1 MFPRLLTAVVLLLV
15 VPAAAGQPGGQS
27 DAIEVFV
34 AGLEQVAATGDKDKV
49 LALTHPEAD
58 AGEFTDFLEAVTP
71 AAPRLVLKERD
82 RLAIETGGQRL
93 LLELFVERGLE
104 GRVSTW
110 RVDLKEVPKA
120 GSDKSSPW
128 RIARMERLT
137 VVSGLYRLSIDATR
151 QFDVRNLEVRAP
163 DMTLTMASG
172 SAFVA
177 MTPEGATAVVLVG
190 RGRMT
195 LAPQTKAEQ
204 TQIRIFSGDASFDSE
219 FEGAFIRVRPTEFA
233 ARFSSES
240 LVPRQISGADFRRA
254 EDIFEEF
261 VGRTLQIDLT
271 DLSRDRWSVVPPTGD
286 LIAEVRTRRFG
297 NLTYARSWGDA
308 EDISFFDRRRR
319 RNIAVYASAEKLAAR
334 GHFYSEDDLV
344 DYDVQSHDI
353 DVNFTPDRLWIAGSA
368 RLTMKVRAFSLTTL
382 TLRLAESLAVR
393 GVYSAEFGRLLHLRV
408 VGQNSLIVNLPAPV
422 SRGNDVTLTVV
433 YGGRV
438 EPQELDREAIAVDA
452 QDPEPPQIP
461 LEPRFIYSN
470 RSYWY
475 PQSTVTDYATA
486 RLRMSVPSEF
496 DVVASGLVTTT
507 VTPPSGPGEGDRSRK
522 MFLFQSDKPA
532 RYLAC
537 VISRFSTIT
546 SAQLKVP
553 SIEVNALRES
563 LARDA
568 SNEGSM
574 NSAGPSAAAPS
585 NDEADSEA
593 VALVVQAN
601 PRQAS
606 RARALSQKSTDVFRF
621 YASLVGEAPYPSFT
635 LAVTESDLPGGHSPA
650 YFAVLNQQLPTSQ
663 LVWRND
669 PVAFESYPSFFL
681 AHELA
686 HQWWGQAI
694 GWKNYHEQWISEGF
708 AQYFAALYGEKER
721 GPETFAGILRQM
733 RRWAIETSD
742 QGPIYLGYRLG
753 HIKSD
758 SRIFRALVYNKGAMV
773 LHMLRRLV
781 GDEVFFTGIRRFYS
795 EWRFAKAGT
804 DDFRRSMEAAS
815 NRDLQPF
822 FEGWIYGSSIPR
834 LKVTQHQEGATLL
847 LRFEHRLEVV
857 VVPVT
862 VQITY
867 STGETHEL
875 VVAVGERVVERTVP
889 LKGTIRRVDINGDQ
903 ASLVEIEK

>member
-1 MFPRLLTAVVLLLV
+1 MFPRLLTAVVLSLV
-15 VPAAAGQPGGQS
+15 VPAAAGQPGQP
-27 DAIEVFV
+27 DAIETFV
-34 AGLEQVAATGDKDKV
+34 AGLEQVAAAGDKDKV
-49 LALTHPEAD
+49 LALVHPDTD
-58 AGEFTDFLEAVTP
+58 AGEMADFLEAITP
-71 AAPRLVLKERD
+71 AAPRLIMKERD
-82 RLAIETGGQRL
+82 RVAIETGGQRL
-93 LLELFVERGLE
+93 LLEVFVERGME

-110 RVDLKEVPKA
+110 RVDLKEAA
-120 GSDKSSPW
+120 GKTSAKSPVW
-128 RIARMERLT
+128 RIAKMERLT
-137 VVSGLYRLSIDATR
+137 VVSGLYRLSLDATR
-151 QFDVRNLEVRAP
+151 QFDVHSLTVKAP
-163 DMTLTMASG
+163 DMTLTMATG

-195 LAPQTKAEQ
+195 LAPQTPAEQ

-219 FEGAFIRVRPTEFA
+219 FEGAFIRVRPAEFA

-240 LVPRQISGADFRRA
+240 LVPRQVSTSELRRA
-254 EDIFEEF
+254 GEVFEEF

-308 EDISFFDRRRR
+308 EDISFFDRRKR

-334 GHFYSEDDLV
+334 GRFYSEDDLV
-344 DYDVQSHDI
+344 DYDVQSYDI
-353 DVNFTPDRLWIAGSA
+353 DVNFSPDRLWVAGST
-368 RLTMKVRAFSLTTL
+368 RITMKIRAFSLTTM
-382 TLRLAESLAVR
+382 TLRLAESLVVR

-422 SRGNDVTLTVV
+422 SRGNDVSLTIV

-438 EPQELDREAIAVDA
+438 EPQELEREAIAVTA
-452 QDPEPPQIP
+452 QDPEPAQIP

-486 RLRMSVPSEF
+486 RLRVSVPSEY
-496 DVVASGLVTTT
+496 DVIASGLVTTT
-507 VTPPSGPGEGDRSRK
+507 VTPPSGPTDGDRPRK
-522 MFLFQSDKPA
+522 TFLFQSDKPA

-537 VISRFSTIT
+537 VISRFSTIA

-553 SIEVNALRES
+553 SIEVNALRQS
-563 LARDA
+563 MSDA
-568 SNEGSM
+568 DREEAK
-574 NSAGPSAAAPS
+574 AGPA
-585 NDEADSEA
+585 ADSSDSQA

-606 RARALSQKSTDVFRF
+606 RARALSQKSADIFQF

-635 LAVTESDLPGGHSPA
+635 LAVTESELPGGHSPA

-686 HQWWGQAI
+686 HQWWGQAV

-721 GPETFAGILRQM
+721 GPETFAGLLRQM

-742 QGPIYLGYRLG
+742 QGPVYLGYRLG

-781 GDEVFFTGIRRFYS
+781 GDEAFFTGVRRFYG

-815 NRDLQPF
+815 NRDLEPF

-834 LKVTQHQEGATLL
+834 VKVTQRQQEDTLL
-847 LRFEHRLEVV
+847 LRFEHRLDVI

-867 STGETHEL
+867 TTGETQEL

>member
-15 VPAAAGQPGGQS
+15 VPAAAGQPVGQP
-27 DAIEVFV
+27 DAIEAFV
-34 AGLEQVAATGDKDKV
+34 AGLEQVAAAGDKEKI
-49 LALTHPEAD
+49 LALVHPETD
-58 AGEFTDFLEAVTP
+58 AGDLADFLEAATP
-71 AAPRLVLKERD
+71 AAPRLVIKERD
-82 RLAIETGGQRL
+82 RVAIETGGQRL

-104 GRVSTW
+104 GWVSTW
-110 RVDLKEVPKA
+110 RVDLKEAPKA
-120 GSDKSSPW
+120 AGAKSGPW
-128 RIARMERLT
+128 RIAKMERLT
-137 VVSGLYRLSIDATR
+137 VVSGLFRLSLDATR
-151 QFDVRNLEVRAP
+151 QFDVRNLTVKAP
-163 DMTLTMASG
+163 DMTLTMPSG
-172 SAFVA
+172 SAFLA

-195 LAPQTKAEQ
+195 LTPETKAEQ
-204 TQIRIFSGDASFDSE
+204 TQIRIFAGESSFDSE
-219 FEGAFIRVRPTEFA
+219 FEGAFIRVKPTEFA

-240 LVPRQISGADFRRA
+240 LVPRQVNGGELRRA
-254 EDIFEEF
+254 GEIFEEF

-286 LIAEVRTRRFG
+286 VIAEVRTRRFG
-297 NLTYARSWGDA
+297 SLTYARSWGDA
-308 EDISFFDRRRR
+308 EDISFFDRRKR

-334 GHFYSEDDLV
+334 GRFYSEDDLV
-344 DYDVQSHDI
+344 DYDVQSYDI
-353 DVNFTPDRLWIAGSA
+353 DVNVSPDRLWIAGSA
-368 RLTMKVRAFSLTTL
+368 RVTMKIRAFSLTTM

-422 SRGNDVTLTVV
+422 SRGNDVTLTIV

-438 EPQELDREAIAVDA
+438 EPQELEREAIAVAA

-486 RLRMSVPSEF
+486 RLRMSVPNEY
-496 DVVASGLVTTT
+496 DVIASGLVTTT
-507 VTPPSGPGEGDRSRK
+507 VTPPSGPAAETARARK
-522 MFLFQSDKPA
+522 TFLFQSDKPA

-546 SAQLKVP
+546 SAHLKVP
-553 SIEVNALRES
+553 PVEVNALRES
-563 LARDA
+563 ATADGRD
-568 SNEGSM
+568 S
-574 NSAGPSAAAPS
+574 SAGPSAP
-585 NDEADSEA
+585 DTADSQA

-606 RARALSQKSTDVFRF
+606 RARALSQKSTDVFQF

-721 GPETFAGILRQM
+721 GPETFAGLLRQM
-733 RRWAIETSD
+733 RRWAIDSSD
-742 QGPIYLGYRLG
+742 QGPVYLGYRLG

-781 GDEVFFTGIRRFYS
+781 GDEAFFTGLRQFYG

-834 LKVTQHQEGATLL
+834 LKVTQQQQGETLL
-847 LRFEHRLEVV
+847 LRFEHRADVII
-857 VVPVT
+857 VPVT

-867 STGETHEL
+867 TTGETQEL

-889 LKGTIRRVDINGDQ
+889 LKGTIRKVDINGDQ

>member
-1 MFPRLLTAVVLLLV
+1 
-15 VPAAAGQPGGQS
+15 
-27 DAIEVFV
+27 
-34 AGLEQVAATGDKDKV
+34 
-49 LALTHPEAD
+49 
-58 AGEFTDFLEAVTP
+58 
-71 AAPRLVLKERD
+71 
-82 RLAIETGGQRL
+82 
-93 LLELFVERGLE
+93 
-104 GRVSTW
+104 
-110 RVDLKEVPKA
+110 
-120 GSDKSSPW
+120 
-128 RIARMERLT
+128 
-137 VVSGLYRLSIDATR
+137 
-151 QFDVRNLEVRAP
+151 
-163 DMTLTMASG
+163 
-172 SAFVA
+172 
-177 MTPEGATAVVLVG
+177 
-190 RGRMT
+190 
-195 LAPQTKAEQ
+195 
-204 TQIRIFSGDASFDSE
+204 
-219 FEGAFIRVRPTEFA
+219 
-233 ARFSSES
+233 
-240 LVPRQISGADFRRA
+240 
-254 EDIFEEF
+254 
-261 VGRTLQIDLT
+261 
-271 DLSRDRWSVVPPTGD
+271 
-286 LIAEVRTRRFG
+286 
-297 NLTYARSWGDA
+297 
-308 EDISFFDRRRR
+308 
-319 RNIAVYASAEKLAAR
+319 
-334 GHFYSEDDLV
+334 
-344 DYDVQSHDI
+344 
-353 DVNFTPDRLWIAGSA
+353 
-368 RLTMKVRAFSLTTL
+368 
-382 TLRLAESLAVR
+382 
-393 GVYSAEFGRLLHLRV
+393 
-408 VGQNSLIVNLPAPV
+408 
-422 SRGNDVTLTVV
+422 VTLTIV

-438 EPQELDREAIAVDA
+438 EPQELEREAIAVAA

-486 RLRMSVPSEF
+486 RLRMSVPNEY
-496 DVVASGLVTTT
+496 DVIASGLVTTT
-507 VTPPSGPGEGDRSRK
+507 VTPPSGPAAETARARK
-522 MFLFQSDKPA
+522 TFLFQSDKPA

-546 SAQLKVP
+546 SAHLKVP
-553 SIEVNALRES
+553 PVEVNALRES
-563 LARDA
+563 ATADGRD
-568 SNEGSM
+568 S
-574 NSAGPSAAAPS
+574 SAGPSAP
-585 NDEADSEA
+585 DTADSQA

-606 RARALSQKSTDVFRF
+606 RARALSQKSTDVFQF

-721 GPETFAGILRQM
+721 GPETFAGLLRQM
-733 RRWAIETSD
+733 RRWAIESSD
-742 QGPIYLGYRLG
+742 QGPVYLGYRLG

-781 GDEVFFTGIRRFYS
+781 GDEAFFTGLRQFYG

-834 LKVTQHQEGATLL
+834 LKVTQQQQGETLL
-847 LRFEHRLEVV
+847 LRFEHRADVII
-857 VVPVT
+857 VPVT

-867 STGETHEL
+867 TTGETQEL

-889 LKGTIRRVDINGDQ
+889 LKGTIRKVDINGDQ

>member
-15 VPAAAGQPGGQS
+15 VPVAAGQPSTQP
-27 DAIEVFV
+27 DAVEAFV
-34 AGLEQVAATGDKDKV
+34 AALEQASAAGDKDKV
-49 LALTHPEAD
+49 LSYIHPEAG
-58 AGEFTDFLEAVTP
+58 AGELADFLDAILPT
-71 AAPRLVLKERD
+71 APRLVLKERD
-82 RLAIETGGQRL
+82 RVAIETGGQRL
-93 LLELFVERGLE
+93 LLELFVERGME

-110 RVDLKEVPKA
+110 RVDLKDDSLGAKA
-120 GSDKSSPW
+120 GGM
-128 RIARMERLT
+128 RIAKMERLT
-137 VVSGLYRLSIDATR
+137 VVSGLYRLSLDTSR
-151 QFDVRNLEVRAP
+151 QFDVRNLTVKGP
-163 DMTLTMASG
+163 DMALTMASG

-195 LAPQTKAEQ
+195 IAPQTPAEQ
-204 TQIRIFSGDASFDSE
+204 TQIRIFSGDASFDSQLD
-219 FEGAFIRVRPTEFA
+219 GAFIRVKPSEFA

-240 LVPRQISGADFRRA
+240 LLPRAVSAAELRRA
-254 EDIFEEF
+254 EEIFDEF

-334 GHFYSEDDLV
+334 GRFYSEDDLV
-344 DYDVQSHDI
+344 DYDVQSYEI
-353 DVNFTPDRLWIAGSA
+353 DVNFSPDRLWIAGAA
-368 RLTMKVRAFSLTTL
+368 RVTLKVRAFSLATM

-393 GVYSAEFGRLLHLRV
+393 GVYSPEFGRLLHLRV
-408 VGQNSLIVNLPAPV
+408 VGQNSLIVNLPAPINRGDDV
-422 SRGNDVTLTVV
+422 SLTIV

-438 EPQELDREAIAVDA
+438 EPQELEREAIEVTA
-452 QDPEPPQIP
+452 QDPEPAQIP

-486 RLRMSVPSEF
+486 RLRVSVPSEY
-496 DVVASGLVTTT
+496 DVIASGLVTTT
-507 VTPPSGPGEGDRSRK
+507 VTPASGPSDGGRPRK
-522 MFLFQSDKPA
+522 MFEFQSDKPA

-553 SIEVNALRES
+553 VTDVNARRETDGGE
-563 LARDA
+563 RVDPP
-568 SNEGSM
+568 
-574 NSAGPSAAAPS
+574 AGPAEDA
-585 NDEADSEA
+585 ADSEA
-593 VALVVQAN
+593 VSLIVQAN
-601 PRQAS
+601 PRQAG
-606 RARALSQKSTDVFRF
+606 RARALSQKSADVFQF

-663 LVWRND
+663 LVLRND

-686 HQWWGQAI
+686 HQWWGQAV

-708 AQYFAALYGEKER
+708 AQYFAALYGERER
-721 GPETFAGILRQM
+721 GPETFAGLLRQM

-758 SRIFRALVYNKGAMV
+758 SRVFRALVYNKGAMV

-781 GDEVFFTGIRRFYS
+781 GDEVFFTGLRRFYH

-804 DDFRRSMEAAS
+804 DDFRKAMEAAS

-834 LKVTQHQEGATLL
+834 LKVTQQQQNETLL
-847 LRFEHRLEVV
+847 LRFEHRLDVV

-867 STGETHEL
+867 TTGETQEL

-889 LKGTIRRVDINGDQ
+889 LKGTIRKVDINGDQ
-903 ASLVEIEK
+903 AALVEIEK

>member
-1 MFPRLLTAVVLLLV
+1 MFPRLLTALVLLLV
-15 VPAAAGQPGGQS
+15 VPVAAGQPSTQP
-27 DAIEVFV
+27 DAVELFV
-34 AGLEQVAATGDKDKV
+34 AALEQAAATGDKDKV
-49 LALTHPEAD
+49 AALIHPEAA
-58 AGEFTDFLEAVTP
+58 AGELADFLDAILP
-71 AAPRLVLKERD
+71 AAARLVLKERD
-82 RLAIETGGQRL
+82 RVAIETGGQRL
-93 LLELFVERGLE
+93 LLELFVERGTE

-110 RVDLKEVPKA
+110 RVDLKDAAPGSNSA
-120 GSDKSSPW
+120 GL
-128 RIARMERLT
+128 RIAKMERLT
-137 VVSGLYRLSIDATR
+137 VVSGLYRLSLDASR
-151 QFDVRNLEVRAP
+151 QFDVRNLTVKAP
-163 DMTLTMASG
+163 DMTLTMGSG
-172 SAFVA
+172 TAFVA

-195 LAPQTKAEQ
+195 LAPQAPAEQ
-204 TQIRIFSGDASFDSE
+204 TQIRIFSGDSSFGSE
-219 FEGAFIRVRPTEFA
+219 FDGAFIRVKPSEFA

-240 LVPRQISGADFRRA
+240 LVPGTVSATDLRRA
-254 EDIFEEF
+254 EEIFEEF
-261 VGRTLQIDLT
+261 IGRTLQIDLT

-334 GHFYSEDDLV
+334 GRFYSEDDLV
-344 DYDVQSHDI
+344 DYDVQSYDI
-353 DVNFTPDRLWIAGSA
+353 DVNFSPDRLWIAGSA
-368 RLTMKVRAFSLTTL
+368 KVTMKVRAFSLVTM

-393 GVYSAEFGRLLHLRV
+393 GVYSPEFGRLLHLRV

-422 SRGNDVTLTVV
+422 NRGEEVSLTIV

-438 EPQELDREAIAVDA
+438 EPQELEREAIEVSP
-452 QDPEPPQIP
+452 QDPEPVQIP

-475 PQSTVTDYATA
+475 PQSTVTDYATS
-486 RLRMSVPSEF
+486 RLRVSVPSEY

-507 VTPPSGPGEGDRSRK
+507 VTPAAGASDGGRPRK
-522 MFLFQSDKPA
+522 MFEFHSEKPV

-537 VISRFSTIT
+537 VISRFATVT
-546 SAQLKVP
+546 SAQLKLPVTD
-553 SIEVNALRES
+553 VNAR
-563 LARDA
+563 RDMDA
-568 SNEGSM
+568 GDDRIDEP
-574 NSAGPSAAAPS
+574 AGPAA
-585 NDEADSEA
+585 NTADSEA
-593 VALVVQAN
+593 VALIVQAN
-601 PRQAS
+601 PRQAG
-606 RARALSQKSTDVFRF
+606 RARALSQKSTDVFQF

-669 PVAFESYPSFFL
+669 PVAFESYPTFFL

-721 GPETFAGILRQM
+721 GPETFAGLLRQM

-758 SRIFRALVYNKGAMV
+758 SRVFRALVYNKGAMV

-781 GDEVFFTGIRRFYS
+781 GDEVFFTGLRRFYT

-804 DDFRRSMEAAS
+804 DDFRKAMEAAS

-834 LKVTQHQEGATLL
+834 LKVTQQQQGETLL
-847 LRFEHRLEVV
+847 LRFEHRLDVV

-867 STGETHEL
+867 TTGETQEL
-875 VVAVGERVVERTVP
+875 VVPVSERVVERKVP
-889 LKGTIRRVDINGDQ
+889 LKGTIRKVDINGDQ
-903 ASLVEIEK
+903 AALVEIDK